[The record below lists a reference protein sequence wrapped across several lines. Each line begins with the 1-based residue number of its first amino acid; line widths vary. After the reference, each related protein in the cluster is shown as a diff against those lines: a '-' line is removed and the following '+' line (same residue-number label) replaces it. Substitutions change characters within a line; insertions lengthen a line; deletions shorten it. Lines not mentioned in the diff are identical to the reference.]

1 MEEKKKGKG
10 VKVFLV
16 IFIILFLAAALA
28 LGYGYTKYKD
38 LENEN
43 TNLNTKYETASKD
56 LEQKKSE
63 LDKTNK
69 NAQKQ
74 KNENTLNYVDYTYGY
89 NQNIKVFALYP
100 SFMVFSVD
108 DELYMADDPSLE
120 LEVGILQE
128 DFKNLKFKNNIATV
142 KEQAIIDSDDDDKDY
157 EIGNKKITITKL
169 NISTKEVSKI
179 IGQHAVGFR
188 DPTGEVYIF
197 YKDGGLTH
205 FIDHNINTKKVLT
218 EYKIKDIEVIEDKNS
233 SEGAV
238 ARYKLI
244 LEDGTTKTV
253 NNLK

>member
-16 IFIILFLAAALA
+16 IFIILFLLAALA

-38 LENEN
+38 LKTENN
-43 TNLNTKYETASKD
+43 NLNTKYENTNKD
-56 LEQKKSE
+56 LEKVKSD
-63 LDKTNK
+63 LKDNNN
-69 NAQKQ
+69 NAKESES
-74 KNENTLNYVDYTYGY
+74 NLNYVKYGY
-89 NQNIKVFALYP
+89 NDSINVYAVYP

-108 DELYMADDPSLE
+108 DELYMANDPSLE
-120 LEVGILQE
+120 LEIGILQTE
-128 DFKNLKFKNNIATV
+128 FKDLKFKNNTATI
-142 KEQAIIDSDDDDKDY
+142 KEQAIVDSDDDDEDY
-157 EIGNKKITITKL
+157 KIGNKKITITKL

-205 FIDHNINTKKVLT
+205 FTDQDINTKKVLT
-218 EYKIKDIEVIEDKNS
+218 EYKIKDIEEVVDENS
-233 SEGAV
+233 PIGAV
-238 ARYKLI
+238 TGYKLI

-253 NNLK
+253 DHLK